1 MSIKHIIKK
10 RIKKSALMKKIILK
24 LYNIIAVED
33 KVGKKKENNTAKK
46 KDKPKTNKRSII
58 EVLPG
63 EEDIFNEKS
72 MYSGIGMYYMN
83 KRFLS
88 KEDRAAELKQLF
100 YKKVG
105 YYLNLKNPKTFNE
118 KIQWIKLN
126 YFHPDMERCVD
137 KYEFKKYIEE
147 KLGPGYTLS
156 LYGAW
161 DDESDIDFDTLP
173 DKFVLKSNV
182 QSDGKHIIV
191 VRDKSK
197 LDLDKLRTVLSSWL
211 LSRNTMCVSYCRAY
225 HDVKPMI
232 IAEHYL
238 EGFDDSVTDY
248 KFMCFNGKPE
258 LLFVV
263 TDRHSDMRV
272 NFYDLDWNLL
282 PFTRIYP
289 NTDTPIP
296 KPKNFDR
303 MIEIST
309 QLAKNFPFV
318 RVDFYET
325 ADSEHIYIGE
335 MTFYPGGGLEAFEPK
350 VWDDKLGDLLTLP
363 EANC

>member
-1 MSIKHIIKK
+1 VKKFVRKIKK
-10 RIKKSALMKKIILK
+10 K
-24 LYNIIAVED
+24 LFPAQS
-33 KVGKKKENNTAKK
+33 KPKKEVAKVAQAPAQTE
-46 KDKPKTNKRSII
+46 KPKQQPKEKPKKPAKGIVD
-58 EVLPG
+58 VLPG
-63 EEDIFNEKS
+63 EEEFFNEKS
-72 MYSGIGMYYMN
+72 MYTGIGMYYMN
-83 KRFLS
+83 KQFLP

-105 YYLNLKNPKTFNE
+105 YYLNLKYPKSFNE
-118 KIQWIKLN
+118 KINWIKLN
-126 YFHPDMERCVD
+126 YFHPDMARCVC
-137 KYEFKKYIEE
+137 KYEFKNYIEE
-147 KLGPGYTLS
+147 KLGPGYTLP

-161 DDESDIDFDTLP
+161 EDEADIDFDALP

-197 LDLDKLRTVLSSWL
+197 LDIDKLRTVLSSWL
-211 LSRNTMCVSYCRAY
+211 ITKNTMCVSYCRAY

-232 IAEHYL
+232 IAEQYL

-248 KFMCFNGKPE
+248 KFMCFNGEPK
-258 LLFVV
+258 LLFVA
-263 TDRHSDMRV
+263 TDRYSDMRM

-289 NTDTPIP
+289 ISDEPIQ

-303 MIEIST
+303 MLEISKE
-309 QLAKNFPFV
+309 LAKDFPFV

-325 ADSEHIYIGE
+325 ADSEQIYLGE
-335 MTFYPGGGLEAFEPK
+335 MTFYPGGGLEPFTPVE
-350 VWDDKLGDLLTLP
+350 WDYKLGDMLELP